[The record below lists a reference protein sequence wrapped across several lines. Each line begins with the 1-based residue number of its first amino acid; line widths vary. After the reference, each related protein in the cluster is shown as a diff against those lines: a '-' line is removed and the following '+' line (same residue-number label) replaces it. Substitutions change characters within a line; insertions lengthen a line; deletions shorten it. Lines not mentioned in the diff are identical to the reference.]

1 MKHLARTPLI
11 TGALVAALAAACG
24 SSSSATDSGAPDTG
38 TTTDVGATTDVGTS
52 TDAGTATDTGT
63 STDAGTTTDTGTD
76 TGSADAGT
84 TTDSGTSTDAGAD
97 AGPHQAGSMRVAYV
111 EYTAAGRPLI
121 WVQRPDGTDRRQL
134 HFTGIVDDVPEQD
147 PSAPTVTDEHVR
159 SVHQLAWSPD
169 GVHLAVVVSTA
180 IDQGEVVVLDAD
192 AGGGAVV
199 SYNGQYVMPALDW
212 SADGRK
218 LAFVMSTQPRA
229 GGLELVVSD
238 VPAHRW
244 RRVTTG
250 ANLRGLSVQL
260 RFVPDGNT
268 VIVSRVEDQG
278 TSSPWDWHSTLL
290 RVDVATGA
298 RPTIESLFTG
308 RIDAMRRDLTAV
320 YAMRNRTDGGGTL
333 VARGIEIS
341 SADAVVAD
349 GATLISAAATPRDGT
364 LLLTHDARSAGST
377 DNAYQ
382 YRVVGLP
389 DDTTRIDVPTAVER
403 IAVWVDPTP

>member
-1 MKHLARTPLI
+1 MKHLARTPLV

-24 SSSSATDSGAPDTG
+24 SSSSAVDSGAPDTG
-38 TTTDVGATTDVGTS
+38 TTTDAGTTTDVGTTPDAGTRTDTGTSTDTGTTTDAGTDTGIPDAGTS
-52 TDAGTATDTGT
+52 TDAGT
-63 STDAGTTTDTGTD
+63 
-76 TGSADAGT
+76 
-84 TTDSGTSTDAGAD
+84 D
-97 AGPHQAGSMRVAYV
+97 AGPQQPGAMRVAYV
-111 EYTAAGRPLI
+111 EYTAAGRPLL

-147 PSAPTVTDEHVR
+147 PSAPTVTDDHVR

-229 GGLELVVSD
+229 RGLELVVSD

-250 ANLRGLSVQL
+250 ANLRGVSVQL

-278 TSSPWDWHSTLL
+278 TSAPWDWHSTLL
-290 RVDVATGA
+290 RVDVATGV
-298 RPTIESLFTG
+298 RPTIETLFTG

-341 SADAVVAD
+341 SADSVVAD
-349 GATLISAAATPRDGT
+349 SPTLISAAATPRDGT

-377 DNAYQ
+377 DNAFQ
-382 YRVVGLP
+382 YRVVRLP
-389 DDTTRIDVPTAVER
+389 DDTTRIDVPPAVER